1 MYVSRMS
8 WIAGAAIFTLS
19 ALTAQVPR
27 PNPVGG
33 NPSGTPTPTLPPTNV
48 PSNNPPFGSTTP
60 GGMNSDRT
68 GPMLLTGKVVLNDGT
83 APSEPVRI
91 ERVCADRSGGR
102 PHAEGFTDMKGRFAI
117 TLGQENDI
125 MPDASEVESRG
136 TMVGANA
143 NSGIRQSELMTCDL
157 RAVLP
162 GFTSDTISLATRRY
176 MDNPDVG
183 TIVLHRMANVEGLTT
198 SATSSL
204 APKDAR
210 KAYEKGMESLKKNKP
225 DEAQKDFEKAVAV
238 YPRYASA
245 WFELGV
251 LDEQHNQVDEARKA
265 YSQSI
270 AADSKYINPYERL
283 YLLGAK
289 EQKWQEVADTSDR
302 VLHLNPFDFPGA
314 YYFNAIANLE
324 LGKLDVAEKSG
335 REAVKLDATHRNP
348 RSGYV
353 LGIILAKKGE
363 YAPAAEY
370 LRAYLQAVPD
380 AKDADTVRQQLAQL
394 EKSTGAHPQ

>member
-1 MYVSRMS
+1 
-8 WIAGAAIFTLS
+8 
-19 ALTAQVPR
+19 
-27 PNPVGG
+27 
-33 NPSGTPTPTLPPTNV
+33 
-48 PSNNPPFGSTTP
+48 
-60 GGMNSDRT
+60 
-68 GPMLLTGKVVLNDGT
+68 
-83 APSEPVRI
+83 
-91 ERVCADRSGGR
+91 
-102 PHAEGFTDMKGRFAI
+102 
-117 TLGQENDI
+117 
-125 MPDASEVESRG
+125 
-136 TMVGANA
+136 
-143 NSGIRQSELMTCDL
+143 
-157 RAVLP
+157 
-162 GFTSDTISLATRRY
+162 

-198 SATSSL
+198 SATSAL

-210 KAYEKGMESLKKNKP
+210 KAYDKGMESLKKNKP

-245 WFELGV
+245 WFQLGV
-251 LDEQHNQVDEARKA
+251 LQEQRNEMDEARKA

-394 EKSTGAHPQ
+394 EKSSGGHPQ